1 MGAYTDYICY
11 QFGCQSAGIK
21 PLEEWRFRL
30 LQEEYLRRASELEQT
45 LAQSA
50 IPSLVLEQLALL
62 VAEGYKIAAGGEN
75 TDGEEP
81 GVAASGVREP
91 CVPREPVLVGSAAR
105 SLPSPN
111 TPDSSFWRT

>member
-11 QFGCQSAGIK
+11 QFGCQSARIK

-30 LQEEYLRRASELEQT
+30 LQEEYLRRASEPEQT
-45 LAQSA
+45 PAQSA

-75 TDGEEP
+75 TDGDES
-81 GVAASGVREP
+81 GAAASGVRE
-91 CVPREPVLVGSAAR
+91 PREPVLVGSAAR